1 MFRGHSRARRS
12 RGRDFAW
19 PILLAV
25 PPIVV
30 LSVVALYSL
39 RGDRAAI
46 ERDARRNAGPLAT
59 DLARRR
65 GERARAQLAALVE
78 ASCGAEAKRTTQA
91 DAPDGLPLCGLI
103 VDGRIRVPLDY
114 LPVPS
119 PPDWLASQTPAQA
132 RTLRLLGDAP
142 PAADLGELRRAA
154 ASLAGARADVRLNA
168 EWDVLRAEVNRNPSE
183 ADDGRL
189 LDFARRSAGILSESG
204 APLSDLALL
213 LALRQ
218 LRPGGSLPPA
228 LLEELRRRSVE
239 SPSFLTGALADEA
252 VRVATGDRN
261 VEDLRAR
268 WAANERALRLLR
280 VLPLDTVDRPSEV
293 WLNAAPGEWLALVH
307 PLVRPS
313 DRTGPIPRTAYHV
326 TLLPAAL
333 IERVFRPAAPAGED
347 LPRYAAASVR
357 FGGRIWHAGGV
368 RAASAPVAELASAPA
383 ELELPLALPSEVVGS
398 FAGELL
404 RIAPQA
410 IAAEQ
415 QAPRGVV
422 RLTGVPPPGHR
433 FTLVLDLADPA
444 ALYASYRVRLWMAIA
459 LILVTT
465 LAAFAGLFAAWRA
478 YHREQRL
485 AQMKS
490 DFVANVSH
498 ELRAPVAAVRL
509 MAESLERGSVEP
521 QARQREYLRL
531 IGQECRRLSSLV
543 ANVLDFSRIDRGR
556 RQYTFAPEDLSAL
569 VVETADVMRPYAAER
584 HVRLVCAPVPAG
596 TAVPFPAVDRAAIQ
610 QALVNLVD
618 NAIKHSPGDAEVVVG
633 VEVQPSA
640 GPDTSS
646 GSRISLFVQDHG
658 TGIPAD
664 QQQRIFEPFY
674 RLESGLRR
682 ETQGVGIGLSI
693 VKHVAEAHGGRVF
706 VRSNPGEGSRFVIEL
721 PRGDGRPPAA

>member
-1 MFRGHSRARRS
+1 MFRRRSTARRAGD
-12 RGRDFAW
+12 RTFAW

-39 RGDRAAI
+39 HEDHAAI
-46 ERDARRNAGPLAT
+46 ERDARRNAGGLAT
-59 DLARRR
+59 DLARRQ
-65 GERARAQLAALVE
+65 GQRAGTELASLIE
-78 ASCGAEAKRTTQA
+78 ASCGAEGKQTTRTSRSG
-91 DAPDGLPLCGLI
+91 DPPLCGLI
-103 VDGRIRVPLDY
+103 VDGRIRVPLEY
-114 LPVPS
+114 PPVPS
-119 PPDWLASQTPAQA
+119 PPGWLASQTPAQSRA
-132 RTLRLLGDAP
+132 LRLLGDAAP
-142 PAADLGELRRAA
+142 GTDLGALGRAA
-154 ASLAGARADVRLNA
+154 ASLAGERAELRVNV
-168 EWDVLRAEVNRNPSE
+168 EWELLRAEGKRNPSE
-183 ADDGRL
+183 ATTGRL
-189 LDFARRSAGILSESG
+189 LGFARRSAGVLSESG
-204 APLSDLALL
+204 APVSDLALR
-213 LALRQ
+213 LALGR
-218 LRPGGSLPPA
+218 LPHGALPQA
-228 LLEELRRRSVE
+228 LLEEVRRRSVE
-239 SPSFLTGALADEA
+239 SPSFLTGALVDEA
-252 VRVATGDRN
+252 MRVAP
-261 VEDLRAR
+261 EDPDVQNLRAR
-268 WAANERALRLLR
+268 WAANEQALRLLR
-280 VLPLDTVDRPSEV
+280 LVPLESLDRPSEM
-293 WLNAAPGEWLALVH
+293 WLDTPQGEWLALVH
-307 PLVRPS
+307 PLVQ
-313 DRTGPIPRTAYHV
+313 GPDALGPVPRSANHV
-326 TLLPAAL
+326 TLLRADL
-333 IERVFRPAAPAGED
+333 LERVFRSAVSARED
-347 LPRYAAASVR
+347 LPRYAAATVR
-357 FGGRIWHAGGV
+357 LAGRSWRIDET
-368 RAASAPVAELASAPA
+368 RSASARLAELASAA
-383 ELELPLALPSEVVGS
+383 GQLEVPLALPSDVVGT

-404 RIAPQA
+404 RVAPQA
-410 IAAEQ
+410 IALQQ

-422 RLTGVPPPGHR
+422 RLTGVPAGHP
-433 FTLVLDLADPA
+433 FTLVLELADTG

-465 LAAFAGLFAAWRA
+465 LAAFAGLFAAWRGFQ
-478 YHREQRL
+478 RERRL

-521 QARQREYLRL
+521 PARQREYLRL

-584 HVRLVCAPVPAG
+584 HVKLVCAPVPTG
-596 TAVPFPAVDRAAIQ
+596 SAVPFPAVDRAAIQ

-618 NAIKHSPGDAEVVVG
+618 NAIKHSPEDAEVVVG

-640 GPDTSS
+640 GPDIAS
-646 GSRISLFVQDHG
+646 GPRINLFVQDHG

-721 PRGDGRPPAA
+721 PRGDGLPPAG